1 MEDVLQALRAAA
13 ESTRLRLLVLLAG
26 TELTVSEITQVLN
39 QSQPR
44 VSRHLKLLGEAG
56 LLSRVREGAW
66 VFYRT
71 ADEGNG
77 GRVAQLLAG
86 LVDPADPD
94 LAQDR
99 ERMEQVRR
107 ARAQTAADYFARN
120 AEAWAH
126 LRALHVPE
134 AEVEAAILELA
145 GPSPL
150 ETVLDLGT
158 GTGRILEILAPCT
171 RRGIGID
178 QSHEMLAIARANLER
193 AGFSHCHA
201 RHGDLFNLPFTA
213 NPKGGVDLAVLHQV
227 LHYLDDPAAA
237 VREASRV
244 LAPQGRILIADFAPH
259 DLEFLRTEHAHRRLG
274 FSDREVAQWASAAG
288 FEVSRRIEL
297 PPTGGE
303 GKLTVVV
310 WQLSRP
316 KASLTARGA
325 AA

>member
-13 ESTRLRLLVLLAG
+13 ESTRLRLLVLLSG

-56 LLSRVREGAW
+56 LLMRVREGAW

-77 GRVAQLLAG
+77 GRMAALLSG

-99 ERMEQVRR
+99 ERLEQVRR
-107 ARAQTAADYFARN
+107 ARAATAADYFARN

-126 LRALHVPE
+126 IRALHVPE
-134 AEVEAAILELA
+134 ADVEAAILELA
-145 GPSPL
+145 GAAPL

-158 GTGRILEILAPCT
+158 GTGRILEVLAPRA

-178 QSHEMLAIARANLER
+178 LSHEMLAIARANLER
-193 AGFSHCHA
+193 AGLAHCHA
-201 RHGDLFNLPFTA
+201 RHGDIFNLPFTA
-213 NPKGGVDLAVLHQV
+213 NPKGGADLAVLHQV
-227 LHYLDDPAAA
+227 LHFLDDPASA
-237 VREASRV
+237 VREAARV
-244 LAPQGRILIADFAPH
+244 LSPSGRILIADFAPH
-259 DLEFLRTEHAHRRLG
+259 ELEFVRTEHAHRRLG
-274 FSDREVAQWASAAG
+274 FSDREVAQWAAAAG
-288 FEVSRRIEL
+288 LEVSRRIAL
-297 PPTGGE
+297 PPKGGE

-316 KASLTARGA
+316 KAAQTARGA